1 MSLHALVHENDR
13 VLTELDHIRVQRWI
27 RHTEPDSA
35 PYPPLSDVLD
45 TAMLVPS
52 RRVPRDVVTMNS
64 QVLLQWLSGHGTMA
78 VTLCYPEDSKPGFI
92 SVLSPLGSALLGQ
105 RVGALARWWPP
116 TGREV
121 QARVLALLFQPEAS
135 GDYSA

>member
-1 MSLHALVHENDR
+1 MSFPASREDDR

-35 PYPPLSDVLD
+35 PYAPLSDVLS
-45 TAMLVPS
+45 TAMIVPG
-52 RRVPRDVVTMNS
+52 RRVPSDVVTMNS
-64 QVLLQWLSGHGTMA
+64 QVLLQRLCDHGCMTL
-78 VTLCYPEDSKPGFI
+78 TLCYPEDSRPGFV
-92 SVLSPLGSALLGQ
+92 SVLTPLGSALLGQ

-121 QARVLALLFQPEAS
+121 QARLLALLFQPEAS
-135 GDYSA
+135 GDYSL

>member
-1 MSLHALVHENDR
+1 MSHHALDHEDDR

-45 TAMLVPS
+45 TALIVPS
-52 RRVPRDVVTMNS
+52 RHVPRDVVTMNS
-64 QVLLQWLSGHGTMA
+64 QVLLQWLYGQGTMT
-78 VTLCYPEDSKPGFI
+78 VTLCYPEDSKPGFV

-105 RVGALARWWPP
+105 RVGSLARWCPP
-116 TGREV
+116 TGRAV
-121 QARVLALLFQPEAS
+121 QARVMALLFQPEAN

>member
-1 MSLHALVHENDR
+1 MSHPASREDDR
-13 VLTELDHIRVQRWI
+13 VLTELDHVRVRRWI

-35 PYPPLSDVLD
+35 PYAPLSDVLG
-45 TAMLVPS
+45 TAMVVPG

-64 QVLLQWLSGHGTMA
+64 QVLLQRLSDPGCMT
-78 VTLCYPEDSKPGFI
+78 VTLCYPEDSRPGFV
-92 SVLSPLGSALLGQ
+92 SVLTPLGSALLGQ
-105 RVGALARWWPP
+105 RVCAVARWWPP

-135 GDYSA
+135 GDYSL